1 MICRAFLFA
10 TLVFAVGGAFAA
22 GTPAGKTSAD
32 SADNASDAATH
43 YGSALKHK
51 KRAWKHEARAADTD
65 NAEKRSRYSDK
76 AREAYVAA
84 IADLGAALK
93 RRPEYYEAA
102 TDLGYALRKTG
113 DFRKSIGAYNYAL
126 GIKPDHFEAVEY
138 RGEAYLAI
146 DQLENAKEDYL
157 TLFRND
163 PALAADLMTAM
174 DTWVA
179 AQPATTVAVLEF
191 TEWVEERRAL
201 AGVTADLSMHTPRRW

>member
-10 TLVFAVGGAFAA
+10 TLVFAAGPALGA

-32 SADNASDAATH
+32 TADNASEAAAH
-43 YGSALKHK
+43 YSSALTHK
-51 KRAWKHEARAADTD
+51 KHAWKHEARAADTD
-65 NAEKRSRYSDK
+65 NAEERSRYSDK

-102 TDLGYALRKTG
+102 TELGYALRKTG

-138 RGEAYLAI
+138 RGEAFLAI
-146 DQLENAKEDYL
+146 GQLENAKEAYL

-163 PALAADLMTAM
+163 PALAADLMGAM
-174 DTWVA
+174 DSWVA
-179 AQPATTVAVLEF
+179 AQAETNLTIVEF

>member
-10 TLVFAVGGAFAA
+10 TLVFAAGPALAA

-32 SADNASDAATH
+32 TADNASEAAAH
-43 YGSALKHK
+43 YSSALTHK
-51 KRAWKHEARAADTD
+51 KHAWKHEARAADSD

-76 AREAYVAA
+76 ARKEYVAA

-102 TDLGYALRKTG
+102 TELGYALRKTG

-174 DTWVA
+174 DNWVA
-179 AQPATTVAVLEF
+179 AQPETTVTVLEF
-191 TEWVEERRAL
+191 TEWVEERRTL
-201 AGVTADLSMHTPRRW
+201 AGVTTDLSMHTPRRW